1 MANMAFPHVINS
13 TAAANMYEPVVPS
26 NFLGTFV
33 LMGSLKEALGD
44 YTFLSEYI
52 KSISGMFI
60 EKSANTIEAGFQTVK
75 FRYDSNEKET
85 YYEIEVAFHNFL
97 DNDNRMLVYN
107 ALAAW
112 SRQKYNPLTGEKT
125 LKKHYANACL
135 VGEKFQ
141 RDGTIFWRRIA
152 HNMFPMSDLTD
163 QSGDYSAH
171 DMQEITVTFNAD
183 YVSDVTNDPRLAGD
197 TF

>member
-1 MANMAFPHVINS
+1 MANMAFPHVTNS

-125 LKKHYANACL
+125 LKSITPML
-135 VGEKFQ
+135 VWSVKIPA
-141 RDGTIFWRRIA
+141 RRYDFWRRIA

>member
-1 MANMAFPHVINS
+1 MAFPHVTNS

-33 LMGSLKEALGD
+33 LMGSLKDALGD

-52 KSISGMFI
+52 KSIGGLFI
-60 EKSANTIEAGFQTVK
+60 EKSANTIEAGYQTTK

-85 YYEIEVAFHNFL
+85 FYEIEVAFHNFL

-152 HNMFPMSDLTD
+152 HNIFPMSDIGD
-163 QSGDYSAH
+163 QNGDYASH
-171 DMQEITVTFNAD
+171 DMQELTITFNAD
-183 YVSDVTNDPRLAGD
+183 YVSDVTNDPRLAGE